1 MRLYVQYERPHL
13 EFNTPAWAPWT
24 EGDEHAFEKVQKKA
38 ISMMSGLAGNVY
50 EESLERLKEL
60 GLQTLEERH
69 YQADMGMMHK
79 IMHVMGSIEHGA
91 WFAKVCDSERV
102 TRVATDNLNVK
113 VKNCRLDIRKNFF
126 SVQASSKW
134 NSVPTDIKRTMPAH
148 LFKKAYRRHRE
159 DLLPDA

>member
-13 EFNTPAWAPWT
+13 EFSTPAWAPWT
-24 EGDEHAFEKVQKKA
+24 EGDELAFEKVQKKA

-50 EESLERLKEL
+50 EERLKEL
-60 GLQTLEERH
+60 GLQTLEERR
-69 YQADMGMMHK
+69 YQADMYMMHK